1 MEWHAKLGEARLRE
15 MKATRSVERMEGRV
29 RHLEEVL
36 AESERAFGKL
46 ERDLVQVT
54 KVHVHVQC
62 TVLCAHTC
70 MYMYMCALHCEY
82 MACT

>member
-54 KVHVHVQC
+54 KVQC
-62 TVLCAHTC
+62 TVLRAHTC
-70 MYMYMCALHCEY
+70 MYMCALHCEH
-82 MACT
+82 MST

>member
-54 KVHVHVQC
+54 KVHVQC
-62 TVLCAHTC
+62 TCCVHTC
-70 MYMYMCALHCEY
+70 V
-82 MACT
+82 CTCTCVLYIVNTWHVHE